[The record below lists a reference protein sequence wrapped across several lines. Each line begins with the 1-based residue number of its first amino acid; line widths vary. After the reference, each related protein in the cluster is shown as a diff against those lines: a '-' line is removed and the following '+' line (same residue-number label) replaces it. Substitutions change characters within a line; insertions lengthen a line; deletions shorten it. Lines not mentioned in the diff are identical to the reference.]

1 MTAAQ
6 NHAEPIATAKTAT
19 AENDLAPRSVPS
31 FSLSI
36 LLHAAYACLLRAL
49 HAAAY
54 IPPFAGLLPRS
65 TLPGDQPLFA
75 RFHAIIAATS

>member
-1 MTAAQ
+1 MAAAQ
-6 NHAEPIATAKTAT
+6 NHAEPIIT
-19 AENDLAPRSVPS
+19 AETTTAETDPTPQSFPP